1 MAVLFLAVFAPVV
14 AAQTITAVYTTYSA
28 TGVPTKLDIT
38 GTAFCTASTCATKP
52 PVVRLGGNTVAISGA
67 SPTGI
72 GIPLTGV
79 FADGDYMLSVTPS
92 GKSAINYAFTLKS
105 KTGGGA
111 TGPQGPAGP
120 VGPAGPQGL
129 KGDTGAAG
137 ANGAPGLQGAVG
149 PTGPQGPM
157 GLQGPKGDAGDKG
170 DKGDNGDVGPTGPI
184 GPSGSA
190 RDGTFLGSLL
200 YWSGSRWE
208 EVPPPSNDG
217 TGLIFCGG
225 KPTWGSVCLL
235 GHWNF
240 TVVPVVDKSGY
251 WSAFTLKGDSSVV
264 NGELLVNGVGKQN
277 NSDLDAA
284 KGWALATGYSGPPIH
299 DKTLLA
305 WATMTALTTGGGPV
319 GLTRPRTPISETD
332 NFFDAIVWGELG
344 TFWMA
349 GSDTFRRSGY
359 GVGGIIDTA
368 VNVKRQIGVS
378 YKTQPDGTQTVTEC
392 LDGAANRTTQNSN
405 PEVFAATD
413 EPSVVFGPRT
423 LMGLSGLPFGSFTGK
438 IDEVRIYP
446 YALTCSEMQAIQ
458 PE

>member
-1 MAVLFLAVFAPVV
+1 
-14 AAQTITAVYTTYSA
+14 
-28 TGVPTKLDIT
+28 
-38 GTAFCTASTCATKP
+38 
-52 PVVRLGGNTVAISGA
+52 
-67 SPTGI
+67 
-72 GIPLTGV
+72 
-79 FADGDYMLSVTPS
+79 
-92 GKSAINYAFTLKS
+92 
-105 KTGGGA
+105 
-111 TGPQGPAGP
+111 
-120 VGPAGPQGL
+120 
-129 KGDTGAAG
+129 
-137 ANGAPGLQGAVG
+137 
-149 PTGPQGPM
+149 M
-157 GLQGPKGDAGDKG
+157 GL
-170 DKGDNGDVGPTGPI
+170 
-184 GPSGSA
+184 
-190 RDGTFLGSLL
+190 F
-200 YWSGSRWE
+200 
-208 EVPPPSNDG
+208 
-217 TGLIFCGG
+217 FCGG

-240 TVVPVVDKSGY
+240 NVVPVVDKSGY

-378 YKTQPDGTQTVTEC
+378 YKTHPDGTQTVTEC
-392 LDGAANRTTQNSN
+392 LDGASNRTTQNSI

-423 LMGLSGLPFGSFTGK
+423 LTGLSGLPIGSFTGR

-446 YALTCSEMQAIQ
+446 YALTCSEMQAIK